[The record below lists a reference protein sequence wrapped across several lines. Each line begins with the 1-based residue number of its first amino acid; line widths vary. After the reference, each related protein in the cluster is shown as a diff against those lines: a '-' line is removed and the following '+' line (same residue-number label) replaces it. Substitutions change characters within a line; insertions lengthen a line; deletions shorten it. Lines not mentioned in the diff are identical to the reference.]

1 MTDLTAAELAKLL
14 QQHGNPGRTF
24 GSKGM
29 VDRCRQCPFE
39 KYPCLALRLAEEVQR
54 RRDAEAHQDRLLP

>member
-1 MTDLTAAELAKLL
+1 MTDLSPAELARLL
-14 QQHGNPGRTF
+14 AQHGNPGRAF

-39 KYPCLALRLAEEVQR
+39 KYPCLTLRLAYEGR
-54 RRDAEAHQDRLLP
+54 KGARH